1 MVDFKPSF
9 SSLHSVLLLT
19 VVHHLVHAVL
29 LDELPVLRGEEA
41 PPLAHL
47 ENDEVDLEAIV

>member
-1 MVDFKPSF
+1 MDFKPSF